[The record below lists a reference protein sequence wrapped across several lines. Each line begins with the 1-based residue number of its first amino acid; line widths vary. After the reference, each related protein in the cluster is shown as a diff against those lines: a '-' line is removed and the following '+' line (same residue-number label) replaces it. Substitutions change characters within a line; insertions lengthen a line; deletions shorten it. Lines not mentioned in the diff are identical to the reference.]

1 MPKIVISH
9 RVADVERWL
18 KGKEERIA
26 TFSPF
31 AHNITDHVAADG
43 SNHVAV
49 TADIDDMAGAQAMM
63 ASPSPEA
70 AATAERHGV
79 IQPVTTFIEK

>member
-1 MPKIVISH
+1 MPKIVITH
-9 RVADVERWL
+9 RVVDVEQWL
-18 KGKEERIA
+18 KGKAERVA
-26 TFSPF
+26 SFSPF
-31 AHNITDHVAADG
+31 AHNVTDHLAADG

-63 ASPSPEA
+63 AAPAPA
-70 AATAERHGV
+70 AAAQAERHGV